1 MKVRELE
8 CSHNAQ
14 QKIAGV
20 RYTGTFSI
28 TNQKNLLP
36 VSFLNMALN
45 LFLFAILF
53 TSVILNAT
61 ACYVILLKVKK
72 KEITHLFITSI
83 SLTNM
88 MESIVGFIPQ
98 VVTSNKLLLE
108 RTPLCIS
115 SGFAVFGCAVTSI
128 THITVLS
135 FIRIIVIKYP
145 FFYYKTCKK
154 IWVKATLVAVCYLYG
169 FSWATFPLIGWSKYE
184 LDLDKKRC
192 SLDWKLTQSDSA
204 SYFLTI
210 LIFCNILPAI
220 VISTTLYTSKK
231 IISKRKAREDFQNHH
246 VSLDILEND
255 YLKVCLLSTA
265 TFFFI
270 WTPYAVV
277 GILTILKIVIPTQL
291 VTAGAMFAKL
301 STITNVIINCFIV
314 KSFKNQ
320 VLELRFIQYIR
331 NIKKKISAVHPYH
344 GSTMN

>member
-1 MKVRELE
+1 
-8 CSHNAQ
+8 
-14 QKIAGV
+14 
-20 RYTGTFSI
+20 
-28 TNQKNLLP
+28 
-36 VSFLNMALN
+36 MALN
-45 LFLFAILF
+45 LFLFTILF

-61 ACYVILLKVKK
+61 ACYIILLKIKK

-88 MESIVGFIPQ
+88 LESIVGFIPQ
-98 VVTSNKLLLE
+98 ITTSENFLLE

-115 SGFAVFGCAVTSI
+115 SGFAVFGCAITSI
-128 THITVLS
+128 THITALS
-135 FIRIIVIKYP
+135 FMRTIVMKYP

-154 IWVKATLVAVCYLYG
+154 MWVKATLIAMCYFYG

-210 LIFCNILPAI
+210 LIFCNLLPAI
-220 VISTTLYTSKK
+220 VISTTLYTSRK
-231 IISKRKAREDFQNHH
+231 IISKRNAREDCQNHQA
-246 VSLDILEND
+246 SLDILEND
-255 YLKVCLLSTA
+255 YLNVCLLSTA

-270 WTPYAVV
+270 WTPYAVIGV
-277 GILTILKIVIPTQL
+277 LTILKIVIPTQL

-301 STITNVIINCFIV
+301 STITNVVINCFIV

-320 VLELRFIQYIR
+320 LLELRLIQYIR
-331 NIKKKISAVHPYH
+331 NINKKISAVHPYH
-344 GSTMN
+344 DSTLN